1 MLSNNLNEL
10 YVRALIDDR
19 HREARAARQRLAA
32 FANREEDPGGAGR
45 ARRAGASRAA
55 RDVGKP
61 GIIRRGARPAIGFL
75 RRLLVTDR

>member
-19 HREARAARQRLAA
+19 HREARAARQHLAA
-32 FANREEDPGGAGR
+32 FANREDT
-45 ARRAGASRAA
+45 AA
-55 RDVGKP
+55 RAVRGTGEAGEPGEAGKV
-61 GIIRRGARPAIGFL
+61 GIIKRGARPAIGFL